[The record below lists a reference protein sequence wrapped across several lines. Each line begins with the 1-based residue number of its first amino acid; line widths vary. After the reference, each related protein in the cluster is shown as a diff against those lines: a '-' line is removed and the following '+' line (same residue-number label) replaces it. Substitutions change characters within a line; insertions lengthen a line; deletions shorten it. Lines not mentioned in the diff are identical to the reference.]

1 MDKTPPRIKAPDS
14 PPPTRAENAAER
26 GVLAAREIF
35 EHAMTLFEK
44 QGFHRTSMNEIAD
57 ACGVTKPTLYYY
69 FRNKS
74 HLLETLYEQITK
86 AFFEQVRVL
95 TASALPADQRLK
107 QLIEMQVTYN
117 INSSRFLTIFWRE
130 RHELDEASRKQLAQL
145 ERDFE
150 LMVQGIVDDGLAD
163 GSFNPCD
170 AKVVTYSIL
179 SLLSTVHRWSKYVD
193 KQPGEIADQVASM
206 ALRGLIAQQ
215 VAPSRKPVVRKPK
228 NIDA

>member
-1 MDKTPPRIKAPDS
+1 MDKTTALKPATS
-14 PPPTRAENAAER
+14 AQAARAENVAER
-26 GVLAAREIF
+26 GALAAREIF

-44 QGFHRTSMNEIAD
+44 QGFHRTSMNEIAE

-86 AFFEQVRVL
+86 TFFDQVRVL
-95 TASALPADQRLK
+95 SASALPADQRLR

-130 RHELDEASRKQLAQL
+130 RHELDDAARTQLAQL
-145 ERDFE
+145 ERGFE
-150 LMVQGIVDDGLAD
+150 KMVQGIVDDGLAD
-163 GSFNPCD
+163 GSFKPCD
-170 AKVVTYSIL
+170 GKVVTYSIL

-206 ALRGLIAQQ
+206 ALRGL
-215 VAPSRKPVVRKPK
+215 VADDASPVAAPAKK
-228 NIDA
+228 KAKKGGA